1 MSDNVEGQ
9 YELTKYVLEMGH
21 RRIGLIHGEMT
32 MVTKKRLNG
41 FRRALKEFGVE
52 LNPMYEKAGAFHD
65 VKRTAEAV
73 RELMALPEPPTILM
87 CPDDYAALGALTELE
102 KMGLRIPEDI
112 SITGYDGIN
121 LSQVLRPKLT
131 TYFQDSTGIGHQSAR
146 KLVEEIEEKDSC
158 TAEQIMIRGKLLPGH
173 SVKDLREEA

>member
-1 MSDNVEGQ
+1 
-9 YELTKYVLEMGH
+9 
-21 RRIGLIHGEMT
+21 
-32 MVTKKRLNG
+32 
-41 FRRALKEFGVE
+41 
-52 LNPMYEKAGAFHD
+52 
-65 VKRTAEAV
+65 
-73 RELMALPEPPTILM
+73 MALPEPPTILM

-131 TYFQDSTGIGHQSAR
+131 TYFQDSIDIGHQSAR

-158 TAEQIMIRGKLLPGH
+158 TAEQIMVRGKLLPGH
-173 SVKDLREEA
+173 SVKDLREE

>member
-1 MSDNVEGQ
+1 
-9 YELTKYVLEMGH
+9 
-21 RRIGLIHGEMT
+21 
-32 MVTKKRLNG
+32 
-41 FRRALKEFGVE
+41 
-52 LNPMYEKAGAFHD
+52 
-65 VKRTAEAV
+65 
-73 RELMALPEPPTILM
+73 
-87 CPDDYAALGALTELE
+87 
-102 KMGLRIPEDI
+102 MGLRIPEDI
-112 SITGYDGIN
+112 SITGYDGSN